1 MIHSYGN
8 QSEWIEQ
15 QRRVPKT
22 VVQITNQIW
31 LGTPHGTP
39 HRAMMRRSRVAA
51 LALVV
56 IFAVAGATAQGEVVT
71 LTDATFEHATQASSG
86 QTTGVFFV
94 KFYAPWCGHCRAM
107 AATWSELAAELD
119 GTGVVIADLDAT
131 QNPATTD
138 RFNAHVKG
146 FPTLLLFRDKK
157 VFKHAGARDLES
169 LKRFA
174 TVSYVDS
181 TGHDVPPP
189 PGAFATYFSVFTKTL
204 AVIIIDTHQ
213 AFQGAMA
220 TASKDFGSVSG
231 GWRERGVGGF
241 TATAKT
247 AAAASPRMYGTA
259 MLLVSVVGICFAI
272 LLALVTAPTRK
283 HATADKKND

>member
-1 MIHSYGN
+1 MGTSQNGSSSN
-8 QSEWIEQ
+8 GECQKQSSKS
-15 QRRVPKT
+15 PT
-22 VVQITNQIW
+22 QIW

-56 IFAVAGATAQGEVVT
+56 LFAVAGATAQGEVVT

-138 RFNAHVKG
+138 RFIAHVKG

-157 VFKHAGARDLES
+157 VFKHAGARDANFAAIDLLRCAGEHMHAACVFRIGYGHRVCTP
-169 LKRFA
+169 RFPHTLINVA
-174 TVSYVDS
+174 GRHRYLTFLAGPWFGQKS
-181 TGHDVPPP
+181 
-189 PGAFATYFSVFTKTL
+189 KT
-204 AVIIIDTHQ
+204 
-213 AFQGAMA
+213 
-220 TASKDFGSVSG
+220 
-231 GWRERGVGGF
+231 
-241 TATAKT
+241 
-247 AAAASPRMYGTA
+247 
-259 MLLVSVVGICFAI
+259 
-272 LLALVTAPTRK
+272 
-283 HATADKKND
+283 